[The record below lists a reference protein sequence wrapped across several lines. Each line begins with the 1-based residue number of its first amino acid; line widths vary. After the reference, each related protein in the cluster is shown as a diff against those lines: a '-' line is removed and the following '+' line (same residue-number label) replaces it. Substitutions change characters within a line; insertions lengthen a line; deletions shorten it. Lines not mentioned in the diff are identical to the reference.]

1 MRLPLL
7 AAATV
12 LTSSVFAADPGLVSL
27 AMPDAQFMAGV
38 NVAQAMLSPLGQF
51 LLTQPGQLA
60 EAGLPKLI
68 ETTGFDPRRDLRE
81 VLGSFSGS
89 GHFRHT

>member
-38 NVAQAMLSPLGQF
+38 NVAQVIS
-51 LLTQPGQLA
+51 
-60 EAGLPKLI
+60 
-68 ETTGFDPRRDLRE
+68 RRWA
-81 VLGSFSGS
+81 SF
-89 GHFRHT
+89 F